1 MSQEKE
7 NELSKCLKQMQ
18 AFQALFLSYFD
29 SDNEIEFQNFP
40 NYFDEQNF
48 ITMLCFISK
57 FTKNYLWS
65 SAFYDKLHKVLLH
78 FQQIYKK
85 YCTNIDIFN
94 IFKKN
99 KLILYILFKEK
110 IILPDSEIYSIIS
123 SDSYKN
129 RNYPQYFQKE
139 FQSISNEKFD
149 IPDYYEQ
156 KRLICENDDF

>member
-57 FTKNYLWS
+57 FTKNYL
-65 SAFYDKLHKVLLH
+65 
-78 FQQIYKK
+78 
-85 YCTNIDIFN
+85 
-94 IFKKN
+94 
-99 KLILYILFKEK
+99 
-110 IILPDSEIYSIIS
+110 
-123 SDSYKN
+123 
-129 RNYPQYFQKE
+129 
-139 FQSISNEKFD
+139 
-149 IPDYYEQ
+149 
-156 KRLICENDDF
+156 

>member
-1 MSQEKE
+1 MSQEKK

-48 ITMLCFISK
+48 IAMLCFISK
-57 FTKNYLWS
+57 FTKNYLRS
-65 SAFYDKLHKVLLH
+65 SAFYDKFHKVLL
-78 FQQIYKK
+78 YRE
-85 YCTNIDIFN
+85 
-94 IFKKN
+94 
-99 KLILYILFKEK
+99 LIVFW
-110 IILPDSEIYSIIS
+110 YSIIS

-129 RNYPQYFQKE
+129 RHYPQYLQKE

-149 IPDYYEQ
+149 IPDDYEQ